1 MPAPNHFPFP
11 ALAAQAGRA
20 PLGGT
25 REVALACLMA
35 ARLATNARYAAQE
48 LTRRA
53 HGDRT
58 HNARNWFASLAIPPA
73 VRAAC
78 MRLTDATVRAD
89 APEVGAALAAVLGA
103 ARRHLDSAGAEE
115 LDRAITSLRA
125 E

>member
-1 MPAPNHFPFP
+1 MPAPSHFPFP

-35 ARLATNARYAAQE
+35 ARLAMNARCAALE
-48 LTRRA
+48 LSRRA
-53 HGDRT
+53 HADRT
-58 HNARNWFASLAIPPA
+58 NSARSWFASLAIPPA

-78 MRLTDATVRAD
+78 MRLTDATVGAD
-89 APEVGAALAAVLGA
+89 ALEIGAALGGVVGA
-103 ARRHLDSAGAEE
+103 ARRHLDAAGAEE
-115 LDRAITSLRA
+115 LDRAIASLRA